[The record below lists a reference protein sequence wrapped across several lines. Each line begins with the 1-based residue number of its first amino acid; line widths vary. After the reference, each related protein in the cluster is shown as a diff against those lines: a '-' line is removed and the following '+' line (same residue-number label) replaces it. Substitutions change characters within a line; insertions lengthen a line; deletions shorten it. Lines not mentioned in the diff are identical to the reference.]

1 MVTSAIRA
9 VVCVDVDTAISTMIT
24 AVSIVGFVITKTVS
38 NNRGSKPSNTVFLMA
53 TIVIRAVICVDVDTA
68 TSTIKVTLNWLTLS
82 LQNPFLN
89 NVTLS
94 EQFKKIDM
102 YNLEL
107 FNFCGKQMKART
119 GFS

>member
-1 MVTSAIRA
+1 
-9 VVCVDVDTAISTMIT
+9 
-24 AVSIVGFVITKTVS
+24 
-38 NNRGSKPSNTVFLMA
+38 MA
-53 TIVIRAVICVDVDTA
+53 TIAIRAVICVDVDTA
-68 TSTIKVTLNWLTLS
+68 ISTIKVTLNWLTLS

-119 GFS
+119 EFSYLFF